1 MKPPQ
6 KQKPAPKPQK
16 PAPGDKLAGL
26 AMKKP
31 KKGC

>member
-1 MKPPQ
+1 MKPPKKPQ
-6 KQKPAPKPQK
+6 PAPNKK